1 VAVKPSRSPK
11 PAGAPPATPAAFVPL
26 KALTQKAA
34 DPAALLGEI
43 RAIYFQTSAAT
54 IDADLQHAIALLMAL
69 PDEDIRE
76 RAAVYMEGLNDMR
89 KEWAGRSKSGG
100 GSRGSSAGKPKGRAP
115 KRR

>member
-11 PAGAPPATPAAFVPL
+11 SPAPPAAPAAFVPL
-26 KALTQKAA
+26 KALSQKPA
-34 DPAALLGEI
+34 DPAALLAEI
-43 RAIYFQTSAAT
+43 RAIYFKTSAAT

-69 PDEDIRE
+69 PDEETRE

-100 GSRGSSAGKPKGRAP
+100 ARGTSAGKSGGKAA